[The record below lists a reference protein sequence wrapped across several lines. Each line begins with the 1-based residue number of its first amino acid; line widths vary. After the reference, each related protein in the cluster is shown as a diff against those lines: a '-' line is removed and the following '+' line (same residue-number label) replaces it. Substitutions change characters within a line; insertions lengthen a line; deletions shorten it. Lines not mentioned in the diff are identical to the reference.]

1 MIDDATKHMMDA
13 IDKREAD
20 LIKESKANKQ
30 TKTNKDWRLEA
41 EKRMTKQINNDG
53 SDFPAIMGEKEFF
66 DVMKNANRF
75 LRMEERFLIA
85 ELIHTF
91 TERRR
96 QDEANGAI

>member
-1 MIDDATKHMMDA
+1 MIDDATQHMMDA

-20 LIKESKANKQ
+20 LIKESK
-30 TKTNKDWRLEA
+30 TNKDWRLES
-41 EKRMTKQINNDG
+41 EKRITKQINNDG
-53 SDFPAIMGEKEFF
+53 SDFHSIMGEKEFF

-75 LRMEERFLIA
+75 LRMEERYIIA
-85 ELIHTF
+85 ELILAF